1 MIWISVALSLI
12 VICLVAVMLVL
23 VAERLKEMS
32 SKIQESQSGV
42 GQRLDSAT
50 SIIGNLQNTLG
61 KLEKTNEQI
70 VNISKDISGLQNLL
84 RAPKFRGEMGET
96 LLGNLLDQVLPKE
109 HYRLQYQFKNGDTV
123 DAAII
128 LGGNIVPIDA
138 KFPLENF
145 QGIVNSAA
153 EDEKNIFRKKFVTDV
168 KNRINE
174 ISVKYILP
182 DEKTFNFAMMYIPAE
197 NVYYETTIKQ
207 DLLSYALSKK
217 VVPVS
222 PNTFYA
228 YLEVILLGLK
238 GMQVER
244 NAKEIL
250 ANLNRMQQDLFKFTD
265 DFRLVGGHIQNAR
278 SKFDEAKI
286 KLDKFQEKLISS
298 GSGAN
303 EKHIQL
309 S

>member
-1 MIWISVALSLI
+1 MIWISIVLSLI
-12 VICLVAVMLVL
+12 VIGLGIAIFVL
-23 VAERLKEMS
+23 ISERLKELS
-32 SKIQESQSGV
+32 VRLQETHTGV
-42 GQRLDSAT
+42 GQRLDNAASV
-50 SIIGNLQNTLG
+50 INNLHNTLG

-70 VNISKDISGLQNLL
+70 VAISKDISGLQNLM

-96 LLGNLLDQVLPKE
+96 LLGNLLEQVLPKE

-123 DAAII
+123 DAVII
-128 LGGNIVPIDA
+128 LGANIVPIDA

-145 QGIVNSAA
+145 QGLVNSVN
-153 EDEKNIFRKKFVTDV
+153 EDEKNVFRKKFVTDV

-174 ISVKYILP
+174 ISAKYILP
-182 DEKTFNFAMMYIPAE
+182 DEKTFDFAMMYIPAE

-207 DLLSYALSKK
+207 DLLSFALSKK

-244 NAKEIL
+244 NAKDIL
-250 ANLNRMQQDLFKFTD
+250 ANLSRMQQDLFRFTE

-278 SKFDEAKI
+278 AKFDEAKI

-298 GSGAN
+298 SN
-303 EKHIQL
+303 EKHI
-309 S
+309 